1 MVSGDPSVTQDE
13 YLSQESIEKF
23 QDLLDRLQRSKI
35 EQARKGAIESGAA
48 TLL

>member
-1 MVSGDPSVTQDE
+1 MVSGDPSVTQDD

-35 EQARKGAIESGAA
+35 EQAQRGAGELNDVTPS
-48 TLL
+48 